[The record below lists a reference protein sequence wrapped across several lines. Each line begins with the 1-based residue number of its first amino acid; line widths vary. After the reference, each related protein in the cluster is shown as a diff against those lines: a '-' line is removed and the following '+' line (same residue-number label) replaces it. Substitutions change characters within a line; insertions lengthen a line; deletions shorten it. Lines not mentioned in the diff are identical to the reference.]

1 MTTTRDEAARPARH
15 VRPGASG
22 LALLTLMSASHAA
35 TAPAP
40 AAPMPLQPT
49 LSIAAVATDNARL
62 ATAGNERTDLI
73 GETDAG
79 VIVRSIGPRV
89 SVTGNV
95 GLDFLGY
102 ARHSEPDA
110 VLPRGHL
117 EIDSTLL
124 EQALFFDG
132 EISAERTRSDPLAAQ
147 SNDFSTANTIST
159 TRFRASPYYAHEFS
173 DTLSALVRSDT
184 TITRNKSVGT
194 SSTAA
199 PDGSTYRHDI
209 VQIVRKPTPFGV
221 MIDGSSEDTRYQD
234 RTASAL
240 KADTL
245 QATLT
250 TELADELLLGV
261 IGGHEHAV
269 HDNTVDDDAT
279 YGGMLQWRPSRRIS
293 LDLNAQHHYFGDGWS
308 LHLQDRLPRTVVDL
322 TMTRSVSASVAT
334 FGNYSI
340 DSDPTALLGAI
351 LSSRTPDA
359 PKDDQ
364 AAEQLAQA
372 VGLPGSFP
380 QPLSIV
386 SDHAQVAT
394 RAQLNLLYA
403 GPRDV
408 VYASAWYQKAVA
420 LAGTQTVPATPADL
434 DSRQWGGSLGLYH
447 RLTPTLS
454 AAAEVQWSRIDAL
467 GARAGDSQRQA
478 SGTLSMT
485 QRLGPHTTLSGG
497 ARHFSAQTALASTAT
512 TTRVRENQAF
522 VGLRM
527 QY

>member
-1 MTTTRDEAARPARH
+1 MTTTRAEIARPVRQ
-15 VRPGASG
+15 VRPSASG
-22 LALLTLMSASHAA
+22 LALLTIVAASHAA
-35 TAPAP
+35 TAPQP
-40 AAPMPLQPT
+40 PLPLQPT

-62 ATAGNERTDLI
+62 GTAGNEREDLV
-73 GETDAG
+73 GDANAG
-79 VIVRSIGPRV
+79 LIVRSIGPRLT
-89 SVTGNV
+89 VTGNV
-95 GLDFLGY
+95 GLDFVAY

-117 EIDSTLL
+117 DLGATLL

-132 EISAERTRSDPLAAQ
+132 EMSAERTRNDPLAAQ
-147 SNDFSTANTIST
+147 SDSFSTANTVST
-159 TRFRASPYYAHEFS
+159 TRVRASPYYSHEFS
-173 DTLSALVRSDT
+173 DLLSALARSDT
-184 TITRNKSVGT
+184 TITRNKSAGS
-194 SSTAA
+194 SSTSTPA
-199 PDGSTYRHDI
+199 GSTYRHD
-209 VQIVRKPTPFGV
+209 VVDIVRKPAPFGV
-221 MIDGSSEDTRYQD
+221 SINGLREDTRYQD

-250 TELADELLLGV
+250 AELDDELILGV

-269 HDNTVDDDAT
+269 HDNTVDDDTT

-293 LDLNAQHHYFGDGWS
+293 LDLSGQHHYFGNGWN
-308 LHLQDRLPRTVVDL
+308 LHLQDRMPRSVVDL
-322 TMTRSVSASVAT
+322 AMTRTVSASVAG
-334 FGNYSI
+334 FGGYSI

-359 PKDDQ
+359 PNDEQ

-372 VGLPGSFP
+372 VGLPDKFS
-380 QPLSIV
+380 QPSAV
-386 SDHAQVAT
+386 VADRAQVAT
-394 RAQLNLLYA
+394 RAQLNLIHA
-403 GPRDV
+403 GPRDT

-420 LAGTQTVPATPADL
+420 LAGAQAVPATPTDF

-454 AAAEVQWSRIDAL
+454 AAAEVQWSTIDAL
-467 GARAGDSQRQA
+467 GSRAGDSQHQA

-497 ARHFSAQTALASTAT
+497 ARHFSAHTALASTAT
-512 TTRVRENQAF
+512 TVRVRENQAF